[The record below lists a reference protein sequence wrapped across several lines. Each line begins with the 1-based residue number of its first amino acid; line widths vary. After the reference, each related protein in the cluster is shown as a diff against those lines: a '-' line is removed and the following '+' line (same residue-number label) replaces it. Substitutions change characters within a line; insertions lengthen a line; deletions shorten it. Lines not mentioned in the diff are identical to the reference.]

1 VISEIPFKRN
11 QILLLLYSP
20 ANRLVGKRHR
30 LLAVLAI
37 INSSITAN
45 SNAFDLCSTR
55 ESFNKLQL
63 FRSYQGELQT
73 NKLSSIDRAMA
84 QHHLRNSTD
93 LFRKAIGDHP
103 HVFSAI
109 IDSGCTHST
118 SNSFN
123 HVVPESIRKLS
134 KPLNVGGVG
143 GDILV
148 EYVGKSNWETFNDF
162 GNLLPFNDDVFI
174 NEDLPYKLL
183 SPQSFLAHHKNGT
196 KTGRLEDHFQIYR
209 NRSEWHLNGK
219 KIITLGY
226 DQSFLP

>member
-1 VISEIPFKRN
+1 
-11 QILLLLYSP
+11 
-20 ANRLVGKRHR
+20 
-30 LLAVLAI
+30 
-37 INSSITAN
+37 
-45 SNAFDLCSTR
+45 
-55 ESFNKLQL
+55 
-63 FRSYQGELQT
+63 
-73 NKLSSIDRAMA
+73 MA

-118 SNSFN
+118 TNSFN